1 MTENIPWK
9 TLTTESGDVPFY
21 IIQFDKDGRCTSP
34 KALADLLKVSKS
46 KTDVFLFAHG
56 WNNDWADA
64 TARYDIFVEILLDV
78 RRTHGKPLNRPY
90 EPVLVGVFW
99 PSAILTA
106 PWERGPDIAGVDP
119 LESDL
124 QVIDDALPPDEA
136 ATIRALLAKPDA
148 STDDAER
155 AAEIIASA
163 LDRAGDELGSE
174 AEAPPIDSGD
184 LLETW
189 KRASF
194 AEPEPEQEQ
203 EEGGFIEDQAPAAD
217 VPDADD
223 ESDQPDAAGFN
234 PLAWIRDGVR
244 AFTVLQMKD
253 RAGKVGANGVA
264 LMLRSLADDTEARI
278 HLIGHSYG
286 AKLLMS
292 ALCVEPEP
300 SRDVDSALLLQPAF
314 SCYGFTDDLEG
325 RPGGYRTAIERVRQP
340 IIATR
345 SDHDTP
351 LRRLFHLAVRRE
363 SDLAEAQIAG
373 EPPSKF
379 AALGGYGPQHVPGGE
394 EWIDMPDAG
403 RPYPKTTKVIYAVD
417 GTKYISGH
425 GAVETPQTAWALL
438 TQVMG

>member
-1 MTENIPWK
+1 MPENIPWK
-9 TLTTESGDVPFY
+9 TLQTDSGAVPFY
-21 IIQFDKDGRCTSP
+21 IIQFDKDGSCTSP
-34 KALADLLKVSKS
+34 KALDDLLKVAKT

-64 TARYDIFVEILLDV
+64 TARYDKFVEILLDV
-78 RRTHGKPLNRPY
+78 RRKHGKTLDRAY

-106 PWERGPDIAGVDP
+106 PWERGPDIAGLDP

-124 QVIDDALPPDEA
+124 RVIDDVLPPDDA
-136 ATIRALLAKPDA
+136 ATIRALLAKPA
-148 STDDAER
+148 ATAADAER

-174 AEAPPIDSGD
+174 ADAPPVDSGD
-184 LLETW
+184 LLATW
-189 KRASF
+189 QQASF
-194 AEPEPEQEQ
+194 AEPAPEEDP
-203 EEGGFIEDQAPAAD
+203 GGFIEDEAPGQ
-217 VPDADD
+217 VPA
-223 ESDQPDAAGFN
+223 EPDAAGFN

-253 RAGKVGANGVA
+253 RAGRVGANGVA
-264 LMLRSLADDTEARI
+264 LMLRALADDTDARI

-292 ALCVEPEP
+292 AVCTQPAP
-300 SRDVDSALLLQPAF
+300 SRLVDSALLLQPAF
-314 SCYGFTDDLEG
+314 SSFGFTDDIEG
-325 RPGGYRTAIERVRQP
+325 RPGGYRPAIDRIRQP

-345 SDHDTP
+345 SEHDTP
-351 LRRLFHLAVRRE
+351 LRRLFHLAVRRA
-363 SDLAEAQIAG
+363 SDLGEAQIAG

-379 AALGGYGPQHVPGGE
+379 AALGGYGPQRVPGGT
-394 EWIDMPDAG
+394 EWIDLPDVG
-403 RPYPKTTKVIYAVD
+403 EPYPETTKRIYGVD
-417 GTKYISGH
+417 GTAFISSH
-425 GAVETPQTAWALL
+425 GAVETRQTAWALL